1 MFLERRGF
9 GRLYNL
15 GSGVDAWANSVE
27 PTMRRY

>member
-15 GSGVDAWANSVE
+15 GGGVDAGGDSVE